1 MKKQKKLLLERSIF
15 LLFIIVSFGL
25 IIVNEKK
32 DLIILPKIDKKI
44 TDYYNNNYKNQNIF
58 ELKNIKKENN
68 YYLKKVVSTKNNNY
82 YFYIKYHNK
91 KITDT
96 YKKDYLEGNSILTN
110 IKKKLEKKLDTKE
123 EIIINKTLDKYTDT
137 VKEKII
143 KEELDNIKFYNIK
156 KELIIST
163 WNSKT
168 INNEIVTSINSI
180 LEKGLN
186 PKYYEFIIIDKN
198 ELTKSIDITNIEED
212 FNNEKIIELILNKKE
227 LPNDITIKYKYLNEE
242 E

>member
-1 MKKQKKLLLERSIF
+1 MKKQKKLVLERSIF

-156 KELIIST
+156 KELIISN
-163 WNSKT
+163 WNSKN

-212 FNNEKIIELILNKKE
+212 FNNENIIELVLNKKE